1 VRSRLHIDLAYTWSA
16 LPHLLRGALITLEV
30 SLAAMLLSFAIGSAL
45 TILRLSEKRFSPALI
60 RAYISY
66 IRGTPLLIQIFLIY
80 YMLPR
85 AGLQLSP
92 LVSGIIALGLSSAA
106 FTAEIMRGGIT
117 AIPNGQVEAA
127 RSLGMSR
134 PVTWAV
140 IILPQLFYLILPPLI
155 NEFTHVI
162 KGTPLISVITVVELM
177 RIAQQIYNVNFHPL
191 EVMIGVA
198 LVFVAMN
205 FTLLRVGAFLERQ
218 NAIKLA
224 YK

>member
-1 VRSRLHIDLAYTWSA
+1 MHIDLGYTWSA
-16 LPHLLRGALITLEV
+16 LPHLLRGALITLEL
-30 SLAAMLLSFAIGSAL
+30 SLAAMLVSFAIGTAL
-45 TILRLSEKRFSPALI
+45 TILRLSEKRFSATLV

-85 AGLQLSP
+85 IGLQLTP
-92 LVSGIIALGLSSAA
+92 LVAGIIALGFSSAA
-106 FTAEIMRGGIT
+106 FTTEIMRGGLT
-117 AIPNGQVEAA
+117 AIPRGQVEAA
-127 RSLGMSR
+127 RSLGMSM
-134 PVTWAV
+134 PVTWSIV
-140 IILPQLFYLILPPLI
+140 ILPQLFYLILPPLI

-177 RIAQQIYNVNFHPL
+177 RIAQQIYNVNFHPF

-205 FTLLRVGAFLERQ
+205 FTLLRVGAILEQQ

-224 YK
+224 YR